1 MKRNLL
7 LLLVLLSA
15 FAKGQI
21 TITHSD
27 FQSAFAVGVVY
38 ESYSTPWDR
47 TDFEIFV
54 GEPSASPQFWDMTGV
69 PVEYTAVSYSVQP
82 STAPFIGDFPTSN
95 LVLYEKYWFGP
106 GDSLYTWNYKE
117 MLNDRILLHGESD
130 ETSVAWTY
138 DPPVVQS
145 MMPMTLG
152 TNWISQKDST
162 YYMPDLYT
170 IGESEITIDAFG
182 TLKISSGEFAC
193 LRMRVDQRTISHTP
207 VGVDTLKT
215 RSYNFYTREMI
226 EVNVMSIYE
235 EQFDLTTILTS
246 GVKLSGRQ
254 GSLGIPPVRPPVV
267 SLISSIYP
275 NPAANAAEVEFSLK
289 QSARVSIRLNDLSG
303 REVAEICSGIRSAGE
318 HKVVVDVSDIPEG
331 IYFCRLEANGWV
343 ETRKLVICR

>member
-7 LLLVLLSA
+7 LLMMLLTV

-27 FQSAFAVGVVY
+27 FQSAFAIGVVY

-47 TDFEIFV
+47 TDYEVFV
-54 GEPSASPQFWDMTGV
+54 GEPSSSPQVWDLTGI
-69 PVEYTAVSYSVQP
+69 PVEYTAVSYSVEP
-82 STAPFIGDFPTSN
+82 SSAPFISDFPASN

-106 GDSLYTWNYKE
+106 ADTLYTWNYKD
-117 MLNDRILLHGESD
+117 LQSDRILLYGESD
-130 ETSVAWTY
+130 ETSVGWSY

-145 MMPMTLG
+145 KIPMTLG
-152 TNWISQKDST
+152 TNWISAKDSI

-170 IGESEITIDAFG
+170 IAENEITVDAFG

-193 LRMRVDQRTISHTP
+193 LRMRVDQRTISHSP
-207 VGVDTLKT
+207 VGVDTLIT

-226 EVNVMSIYE
+226 EVNVMSISE
-235 EQFDLTTILTS
+235 EQFDLTTITTS

-254 GSLGIPPVRPPVV
+254 GSLGIPPVKPPVV
-267 SLISSIYP
+267 SLISSICP
-275 NPAANAAEVEFSLK
+275 NPAAKMAEVEFSLK

-303 REVAEICSGIRSAGE
+303 REVAVICNGVRSAGE
-318 HKVVVDVSDIPEG
+318 HKVVVDVSAIPSG
-331 IYFCRLEANGWV
+331 IYFCRLEANGKA
-343 ETRKLVICR
+343 EIRKLVICR